1 MILRSLLGSSFDYYL
16 DENTILDIFNSLNQ
30 KGITIGGFVGNDL
43 SFDYINNFKFGENIA
58 NLFGS
63 YKKKLGRN

>member
-1 MILRSLLGSSFDYYL
+1 MVLLLPTHPNSSDSFDYYL

-43 SFDYINNFKFGENIA
+43 SFDYINNFKFGLIYFIN
-58 NLFGS
+58 
-63 YKKKLGRN
+63 